1 MSINEV
7 DVSKIVVSNR
17 VPFARKDFKYLIGYK
32 VGKKFRPLCVMLPK
46 LSAYRRDFDE
56 TKYMSFLKNY
66 ELLEKYN
73 EIWEKAS
80 KAVKKRFNSKSVY
93 DDKYLKN

>member
-7 DVSKIVVSNR
+7 DISKIVVSNR
-17 VPFARKDFKYLIGYK
+17 VSFARKDFKYLIGYK
-32 VGKKFRPLCVMLPK
+32 VGKKFRPLCVMLPE

-56 TKYMSFLKNY
+56 TKYMSFFKNY

-73 EIWEKAS
+73 ESWEKAS
-80 KAVKKRFNSKSVY
+80 KAFKKRFNSKPVY
-93 DDKYLKN
+93 DDKY